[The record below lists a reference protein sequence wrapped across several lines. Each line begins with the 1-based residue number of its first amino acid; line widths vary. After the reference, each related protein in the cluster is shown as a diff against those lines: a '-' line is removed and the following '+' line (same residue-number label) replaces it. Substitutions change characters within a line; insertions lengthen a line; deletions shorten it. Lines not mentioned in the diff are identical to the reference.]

1 MRRGELWHCRRARG
15 TTRSYRDTP
24 APSRC
29 FRRSA
34 PRPSSPVLRRRPRSG
49 RRRSAGTPGVNQ
61 FTRSGRA
68 SKHSRPASRL
78 RPQLRL
84 ESTGRASS
92 DTRPASRSIRSRAAT
107 RHPLMGPRD
116 RPGVAH
122 PGPRD
127 PPDRRD
133 LPEARPGPVH
143 QGLRDRLRADLA
155 RASLDLP
162 GRDLLDPEV
171 DRSVLLG
178 IITTRT
184 TDFAIRS

>member
-68 SKHSRPASRL
+68 SRRSRRASRR
-78 RPQLRL
+78 RPRSRL
-84 ESTGRASS
+84 ESTGRVSS
-92 DTRPASRSIRSRAAT
+92 GTRPVDRSIRSRVAT
-107 RHPLMGPRD
+107 RRPRTGPRD
-116 RPGVAH
+116 LPGAAH
-122 PGPRD
+122 PVPRD

-162 GRDLLDPEV
+162 DRDLLDPEV